1 MRLAKL
7 VLSGFKSFADPT
19 EFRFDAPITGI
30 VGPNGC
36 GKSNV
41 VDAIKWVLGERSA
54 KSLRGGAM
62 LDVIFAGSAA
72 RKPAGMAS
80 VTLCFENPLLAQVID
95 RGEDDTPLLDN
106 ETDPE
111 TGEPIERVVDRRA
124 VRNRRLPIDADTVEV
139 TRRLTSDAKSDYLIN
154 GKKVRLKDI
163 RDLFLDT
170 GIGNDAYSII
180 EQGKVDAMLLANPVE
195 RRSILEE
202 AAGVARFRV
211 RKVEAARK
219 LESAEKNLVTT
230 REQLANTERRLRIVR
245 GQADKA
251 RRFQELDARRREL
264 RRALSLDVFHELEER
279 LKGLTSELAVL
290 EGEKAELA
298 AALSQA
304 EDAKQDAES
313 TRHQV
318 AEEQHRLEQRR
329 LELSSSEAQAR
340 QRADFAQRTLAEAQS
355 ALEGERAQLTVLG
368 QEGAAL
374 AEELG
379 GARTALEQA
388 QAAAAEVEQTAIRES
403 ERRQKAQQAAFDA
416 QRAAD
421 VVGEQAT
428 RLDRERG
435 AQAQRLAA
443 IEQRSRSLGDEL
455 RRLEAR
461 IEPFARELDSLRAT
475 RLQHVVRGLV
485 AQDEIV
491 RIQRQLDE
499 RTTAASSLSES
510 QSQLART
517 LAKVRDEKTA
527 VESRRRV
534 LDEMG
539 RAHEGLGSGV
549 RTVLNDRAR
558 FGSVIGVVADLVDT
572 DRADADAVEAALG
585 DLLELVVIDDPA
597 QLAAHAETALSLR
610 VRVAFATNASLAPA
624 TAPRALPAVSGATP
638 LLELVRVD
646 ARIRPLAE
654 RLLSGTFVVDTL
666 DRAVELARTQL
677 AGCRIAT
684 RSGGL
689 VDERGRVIAN
699 ASARADAAAG
709 GFLARR
715 AELAELN
722 ARSNALATQ
731 VAALE
736 EESIQLEVES
746 KAAQAAARAANQALA
761 DARRSALDATHQTER
776 TEQLMRQIERQRDS
790 ASAERGHLVERHKAS
805 DEEARG
811 VQTRLE
817 SLARDAA
824 EAAAKRDEAR
834 AALDAAKAIAA
845 EAGDA
850 LSAARVRAAE
860 AQAALDAAKRE
871 LRHIESRSAEVAR
884 QDAALRESGL
894 RRVAAIE
901 RAEAMLEESNG
912 LLAEASAGLAALA
925 GEFAGVAERLRDAL
939 AALEQVSKQVEVAR
953 SDATRVERNAHAVE
967 LSRRELEVRREAL
980 TEQTIN
986 EAELDLGAA
995 YAAYLE
1001 ERAAEGFVPIERD
1014 SAQREVDELK
1024 EFIRKLGNVNLDAIE
1039 ELTQLEV
1046 RNDELVKQL
1055 GDIDSAKTSLEALV
1069 KELDDASR
1077 TRFQE
1082 TFERVRE
1089 TFAGQT
1095 GMFRRLFG
1103 GGSADIYLLPLENG
1117 ETDWLESGVEIRA
1130 KPPGKEPRVISQL
1143 SGGEKTMTAVAL
1155 LMAIF
1160 QSKPSPFCILDEV
1173 DAALDEANVERFCH
1187 ALEPFLDVSH
1197 FIVITHHKRTMQACH
1212 QLYGVTMPERGVS
1225 RRVAVKF
1232 DEVGADGRLNKAA
1245 SERAALEPQADDRAP
1260 ERAAEAPAESMPDT
1274 RGELGIEIE
1283 TIPQPSLPAPSA
1295 SLATAWK

>member
-7 VLSGFKSFADPT
+7 VLSGFKSFADTT

-80 VTLCFENPLLAQVID
+80 VTLSFENPLLGEAEIKLID
-95 RGEDDTPLLDN
+95 RGEEDTPLLDN

-124 VRNRRLPIDADTVEV
+124 VRNRRLPIDADLVEV
-139 TRRLTSDAKSDYLIN
+139 TRRLTIDAKSDYLIN

-180 EQGKVDAMLLANPVE
+180 EQGKVDAMLTANPIE

-219 LESAEKNLVTT
+219 LESAERNLVTT
-230 REQLANTERRLRIVR
+230 REQLSNTERRLRIVR

-251 RRFQELDARRREL
+251 RRFQELDVRRREL
-264 RRALSLDVFHELEER
+264 RRSLSLDVFHELVER
-279 LKGLTSELAVL
+279 LNGLTSELGILEEEKAVL
-290 EGEKAELA
+290 V
-298 AALSQA
+298 AALSSA
-304 EDAKQDAES
+304 EDAKQDAEIA
-313 TRHQV
+313 RHRIV
-318 AEEQHRLEQRR
+318 TAQHQLEQKR
-329 LELSSSEAQAR
+329 LELASTEAQAR
-340 QRADFAQRTLAEAQS
+340 QRADFAHRSLTDAQGALAT
-355 ALEGERAQLTVLG
+355 ERGQLATLG

-379 GARTALEQA
+379 AAKNALENA
-388 QAAAAEVEQTAIRES
+388 QSDATEVEQSAIRPS
-403 ERRQKAQQAAFDA
+403 ERRQQAQQAAFDA

-421 VVGEQAT
+421 LVGEQAT
-428 RLDRERG
+428 RLERERG
-435 AQAQRLAA
+435 AQAQRLAG
-443 IEQRSRSLGDEL
+443 IESRSRSLADEL
-455 RRLEAR
+455 RRLDAR
-461 IEPFARELDSLRAT
+461 IAPFARELDSLRAT
-475 RLQHVVRGLV
+475 RLQHLVRGLV
-485 AQDEIV
+485 ATDEIT

-558 FGSVIGVVADLVDT
+558 FSAVIGVVADLVDT
-572 DRADADAVEAALG
+572 DRANADAVEAALG
-585 DLLELVVIDDPA
+585 DLLELVVISDSA
-597 QLAAHAETALSLR
+597 LLGAHADAALSLR
-610 VRVAFATNASLAPA
+610 VRVAFASNAPLAILPTTRAMA
-624 TAPRALPAVSGATP
+624 TVAGATP
-638 LLELVRVD
+638 LLELVRID

-654 RLLSGTFVVDTL
+654 RLLDGTFVVDTIE
-666 DRAVELARTQL
+666 RAIELARGPL

-689 VDERGRVIAN
+689 VDDRGRVIAN

-715 AELAELN
+715 AEHTELVT
-722 ARSNALATQ
+722 RSNELSTQ
-731 VAALE
+731 VAVLE
-736 EESIQLEVES
+736 EESLQLDVES
-746 KAAQAAARAANQALA
+746 KAAQEAARAANQSLA
-761 DARRSALDATHQTER
+761 DARRSSLDATHQTER

-790 ASAERGHLVERHKAS
+790 ASTERGHLVERHHAS
-805 DEEARG
+805 EEEAGG
-811 VQTRLE
+811 VQSRLE
-817 SLARDAA
+817 VITRDAN
-824 EAAAKRDEAR
+824 EAAAKRDQAR
-834 AALDAAKAIAA
+834 GALDGAKILAT

-860 AQAALDAAKRE
+860 AQAAFDAAKRE
-871 LRHIESRSAEVAR
+871 VRHIDSRSGEIAR
-884 QDAALRESGL
+884 QDAALRESTL
-894 RRVAAIE
+894 RRVGAIE
-901 RAEAMLEESNG
+901 RAEAMLQESNAE
-912 LLAEASAGLAALA
+912 LIEASAGLAGLT
-925 GEFAGVAERLRDAL
+925 GEFAAIAESLRTAQT
-939 AALEQVSKQVEVAR
+939 AVEQVSRQVDGAR
-953 SDATRVERNAHAVE
+953 TEATRVERNAHAVE
-967 LSRRELEVRREAL
+967 LSRRELEVRRESL
-980 TEQTIN
+980 EEQTLS
-986 EAELDLGAA
+986 EVELDLRAC
-995 YAAYLE
+995 YEAYLL
-1001 ERAAEGFVPIERD
+1001 ERATEGFVAIERE
-1014 SAQREVDELK
+1014 SGQREAEELK
-1024 EFIRKLGNVNLDAIE
+1024 EIIRKLGNVNLDAIE

-1082 TFERVRE
+1082 TFDRVRE

-1103 GGSADIYLLPLENG
+1103 GGSADIYLLPMENG

-1173 DAALDEANVERFCH
+1173 DAALDESNVERFCH

-1232 DEVGADGRLNKAA
+1232 DEVGVDGRLNKAA
-1245 SERAALEPQADDRAP
+1245 AERAALEPQAE
-1260 ERAAEAPAESMPDT
+1260 ERPRNALASV
-1274 RGELGIEIE
+1274 EIE
-1283 TIPQPSLPAPSA
+1283 TIPAATAAPSS
-1295 SLATAWK
+1295 SLANAWE

>member
-80 VTLCFENPLLAQVID
+80 VTLCFENPLLAVAIERNEEEAQ
-95 RGEDDTPLLDN
+95 LLDN

-111 TGEPIERVVDRRA
+111 TGEPIERIVDRRS
-124 VRNRRLPIDADTVEV
+124 VRNRRLPIDTDLVEV
-139 TRRLTSDAKSDYLIN
+139 TRRLTSDGKSDYLIN
-154 GKKVRLKDI
+154 GRKVRLKDI

-195 RRSILEE
+195 RRAILEE

-211 RKVEAARK
+211 RKLEATRK

-251 RRFQELDARRREL
+251 KRFQELDARRRFL
-264 RRALSLDVFHELEER
+264 RRALSLDLYHELEER
-279 LKGLTSELAVL
+279 LHGLTSEMQVL
-290 EGEKAELA
+290 EAEKAALV
-298 AALSQA
+298 AALSAA
-304 EDAKQDAES
+304 EDAKQDAEIA
-313 TRHQV
+313 RHAV
-318 AEEQHRLEQRR
+318 ETEQHRLEQRR
-329 LELSSSEAQAR
+329 LELSGAEAQAR
-340 QRADFAQRTLAEAQS
+340 QRAEFARRTLSEAQES
-355 ALEGERAQLTVLG
+355 LAGERSQIAEL
-368 QEGAAL
+368 ERESAAL
-374 AEELG
+374 AGE
-379 GARTALEQA
+379 GAKAAEDLERATNAARELEQVA
-388 QAAAAEVEQTAIRES
+388 T
-403 ERRQKAQQAAFDA
+403 QQAARRQQAQQQAFEA

-421 VVGEQAT
+421 LVGEQAA
-428 RLDRERG
+428 RIERERG
-435 AQAQRLAA
+435 AQSQRLAA
-443 IEQRSRSLGDEL
+443 IESRSRSLGDEL
-455 RRLEAR
+455 RRLAAR
-461 IEPFARELDSLRAT
+461 IEPFARELDSLRAS
-475 RLQHVVRGLV
+475 RLVQVVRGLV
-485 AQDEIV
+485 AGDEIA

-499 RTTAASSLSES
+499 RTRAASTLNES
-510 QSQLART
+510 QSALARA
-517 LAKVRDEKTA
+517 LAAVRDERTA

-549 RTVLNDRAR
+549 RAVLSDRAR
-558 FGSVIGVVADLVDT
+558 FPAVVGVLADLVDT
-572 DRADADAVEAALG
+572 DRANADAVEAALG
-585 DLLELVVIDDPA
+585 DLLELIVLDDA
-597 QLAAHAETALSLR
+597 GRLAAHAESALSLR
-610 VRVAFATNASLAPA
+610 VRVAFAAAMPPAPHASNVAPVA
-624 TAPRALPAVSGATP
+624 GATP
-638 LLELVRVD
+638 LLEFVRLD
-646 ARIRPLAE
+646 PRIRGLAE
-654 RLLSGTFVVDTL
+654 RLLGTTFIVDTVE
-666 DRAVELARTQL
+666 RAVELSRGAL

-684 RSGGL
+684 RTGAL

-722 ARSNALATQ
+722 ARANALATQ
-731 VAALE
+731 IAALE
-736 EESIQLEVES
+736 QESLQLEVES
-746 KAAQAAARAANQALA
+746 KAAQESARTASQQLA
-761 DARRSALDATHQTER
+761 EARRSALDAVHQTER
-776 TEQLMRQIERQRDS
+776 IEQLMRQIERQRDS
-790 ASAERGHLVERHKAS
+790 ASGEERHLLERLRTS
-805 DEEARG
+805 EEESHA
-811 VQTRLE
+811 VAAKLE
-817 SLARDAA
+817 AIARDAA
-824 EAAAKRDEAR
+824 DAAARRDEAR
-834 AALDAAKAIAA
+834 AALDAAKTTAT

-850 LSAARVRAAE
+850 VAAARVRAAE
-860 AQAALDAAKRE
+860 AQAALDAARRE
-871 LRHIESRSAEVAR
+871 QRHVETRSAEVAR
-884 QDAALRESGL
+884 QESALKESIV
-894 RRVAAIE
+894 RRAAAIE
-901 RAEAMLEESNG
+901 RAEAMLEESETALG
-912 LLAEASAGLAALA
+912 EASAGLAAIS
-925 GEFAGVAERLRDAL
+925 GEFAAIAERIRDAQ
-939 AALEQVSKQVEVAR
+939 AAVESSSREVEGAR
-953 SDATRVERNAHAVE
+953 ANATRVERNAHAVE
-967 LSRRELEVRREAL
+967 LSRRELEVRRESL
-980 TEQTIN
+980 EEQTLS
-986 EAELDLGAA
+986 EVELDLRAS
-995 YAAYLE
+995 YAGYLE
-1001 ERAAEGFVPIERD
+1001 ERAAEDFQPIERE
-1014 SAQREVDELK
+1014 SAQSEADDLK
-1024 EFIRKLGNVNLDAIE
+1024 EAIRRLGNVNLDAID
-1039 ELTQLEV
+1039 ELSQLEV
-1046 RNDELVKQL
+1046 RNEELVKQL
-1055 GDIDSAKTSLEALV
+1055 ADIDSAKTSLEALIT
-1069 KELDDASR
+1069 ELDDASR

-1187 ALEPFLDVSH
+1187 ALTPFLDVSH

-1225 RRVAVKF
+1225 KRVAVKF
-1232 DEVGADGRLNKAA
+1232 DEVGSDGRLSKAA
-1245 SERAALEPQADDRAP
+1245 SERAVLEPQAETETRPEAAP
-1260 ERAAEAPAESMPDT
+1260 VRKQLASVM
-1274 RGELGIEIE
+1274 IEIDPTADE
-1283 TIPQPSLPAPSA
+1283 RSPSAPSPSA
-1295 SLATAWK
+1295 ALADAWKA